1 MQATKTPITCEE
13 PTCSEDRPAVIAVRA
28 RAAGQSSCA
37 ASAIAPR
44 RPFLS
49 FVPSRGADA
58 RRKTHHDRAQVTEGT
73 GTGTGA
79 KLLRCAEHRARRQRE
94 LTRRRVQAHREL
106 EGPIPRRI
114 CIGTI
119 PQHPNIPWKLWDEPC
134 GNFTTEEG
142 ERRRGPRP
150 HYCKAHKALQRK
162 LKFFAR
168 EERKY
173 DREGKEK
180 QRYRNHKREAVRNI
194 SRIRGI
200 PLDAAK
206 GYHEAYHR
214 IGPRYSNYA
223 ISQATRYGFS
233 PEQIDLIA
241 SYIAGYRFGRAD
253 RPHRRPI
260 PRGTPPQSPSS
271 RRSRCAA
278 THQHSCHDPPDD
290 RRATTESLARRT
302 TRLHRRSQRRQTEMH
317 AETASTSTSS
327 RTRQGRQ
334 RDRELRPRLSLW
346 EPAIIRP
353 APTGPIRRD
362 SYSPPPSSPGS
373 SFQGLVRRTG
383 GDPGTPRGRIMPFF
397 SMIS

>member
-13 PTCSEDRPAVIAVRA
+13 PTCLRSTGSYRGPGSGSGAKFMRCKRHRSPKAIPII
-28 RAAGQSSCA
+28 CA
-37 ASAIAPR
+37 EPR
-44 RPFLS
+44 C
-49 FVPSRGADA
+49 
-58 RRKTHHDRAQVTEGT
+58 RRKTEDPSRPGSGHR

-253 RPHRRPI
+253 RRTDDRYREARRPQA
-260 PRGTPPQSPSS
+260 PRRADQGVRPHTNT
-271 RRSRCAA
+271 AA
-278 THQHSCHDPPDD
+278 TIHRTTAEPPPNLSPAAQLGFIDAANGD
-290 RRATTESLARRT
+290 RRKCTLRQLLQARARGHDEVANAIENYAHGYHLGT
-302 TRLHRRSQRRQTEMH
+302 CNNPTCTNEAHSPRQLFTA
-317 AETASTSTSS
+317 AE
-327 RTRQGRQ
+327 
-334 RDRELRPRLSLW
+334 LPW
-346 EPAIIRP
+346 
-353 APTGPIRRD
+353 
-362 SYSPPPSSPGS
+362 
-373 SFQGLVRRTG
+373 
-383 GDPGTPRGRIMPFF
+383 
-397 SMIS
+397 